1 MNEKRFSFQKLI
13 AAWWA
18 ITELRWRRRDTS
30 LECHFRRRS
39 RFFAENNG
47 HFESTTHNIQHLSSF
62 ASHSA
67 RRKWKNNE
75 IAGRVGG
82 VYFIW
87 CICRSEI
94 YGECRGREPLTD
106 SRELVRQGLLSLLR
120 SAAAT
125 KSHTARVEDEI
136 SGWWPPRAVRGNKS
150 KPRFFARTI
159 WSQKLNLK

>member
-1 MNEKRFSFQKLI
+1 MNEQRLFPKANCSLVSNSRAAVAAKRHLFRVPFQEKKPL
-13 AAWWA
+13 
-18 ITELRWRRRDTS
+18 
-30 LECHFRRRS
+30 FV
-39 RFFAENNG
+39 ENNG
-47 HFESTTHNIQHLSSF
+47 HFESTTHNIQHLSAF

-106 SRELVRQGLLSLLR
+106 LRELVRQ
-120 SAAAT
+120 
-125 KSHTARVEDEI
+125 
-136 SGWWPPRAVRGNKS
+136 RAFKPFALGGGRYQVAHGQRG
-150 KPRFFARTI
+150 
-159 WSQKLNLK
+159 